1 MDTNL
6 GHVLLIAN
14 PAAQNGNGAKAIEA
28 TAPLLREALG
38 ERNVVVAKTVGPH
51 HATDLAKRAEGV
63 DTVIALGGDGVIHEI
78 ANGLMQRD
86 AFRRPALG
94 VIPVGSGND
103 FARSLGVS
111 SRPNEACDQI
121 LHGQPIPIDV
131 GHANGHWYVETL
143 SFGLDAAIAIDT
155 MERRKKS
162 GKSGAALYM
171 ESGFDQLLHHLDSYR
186 YTASFDGGEP
196 VTGEAITFAVQNGPY
211 YGGGF
216 KICPGARLDDGVLD
230 LCIAHPPVSVAKAV
244 YLFLRAKGGGHIG
257 FKNIE
262 MLRCT
267 TAHIEFDAQPPAQMD
282 GEELKGRVFDIRLD
296 PASLRVIAPNGR
308 PHPAAT

>member
-1 MDTNL
+1 MDANL

-28 TAPLLREALG
+28 VVPLLREALG
-38 ERNVVVAKTVGPH
+38 DRNVVLARTVGPH
-51 HATDLAKRAEGV
+51 HATDLAKRAQGA

-78 ANGLMQRD
+78 VNGLMQRD
-86 AFRRPALG
+86 GFERPALG

-103 FARSLGVS
+103 FARSLGIS
-111 SRPNEACDQI
+111 SRPDIACDQI
-121 LHGQPIPIDV
+121 LRGCQSAIDM
-131 GHANGHWYVETL
+131 GCANGQWFMETL

-162 GKSGAALYM
+162 GRSGAALYM

-196 VTGEAITFAVQNGPY
+196 VSGESITFAVQNGPY

-216 KICPGARLDDGVLD
+216 KICPEARLDDGVLD
-230 LCIAHPPVSVAKAV
+230 LCIAHPPVSVAKAI
-244 YLFLRAKGGGHIG
+244 YLFLRAKGGGHVG
-257 FKNIE
+257 FRNIE

-267 TAHIEFDAQPPAQMD
+267 TAHIEFEQQPPAQVD
-282 GEELKGRVFDIRLD
+282 GEKLQGRVFDVRLD
-296 PASLRVIAPNGR
+296 PASLRVIAPLGQ
-308 PHPAAT
+308 